1 MSLPHRRPHWYPEQ
15 RQRASFLF
23 SGIRDPVTPPP
34 SPAWA
39 PGLDP
44 ELTGGAA
51 EGCSEEAEAW
61 GHVRYDRGRALSR
74 CTAAV
79 PLGPAPRAPQRTAQG
94 PRTSPQW
101 APTPSPPRR
110 VGSPQ
115 PACRAGL
122 GRRPSTQ
129 HGPQRAE
136 DRQPGASG
144 TAAAGGKE
152 PEPSVHSLAARSRR
166 SAEEPAPPLAVPP
179 TWAGRRVP
187 CRCAGDKSRGRGKL
201 LVAASG
207 KCQENFR
214 KVALENKTDWK
225 NPDELWRYYNK
236 ES

>member
-1 MSLPHRRPHWYPEQ
+1 
-15 RQRASFLF
+15 
-23 SGIRDPVTPPP
+23 T
-34 SPAWA
+34 
-39 PGLDP
+39 
-44 ELTGGAA
+44 
-51 EGCSEEAEAW
+51 CW
-61 GHVRYDRGRALSR
+61 GSSVSI
-74 CTAAV
+74 
-79 PLGPAPRAPQRTAQG
+79 
-94 PRTSPQW
+94 
-101 APTPSPPRR
+101 
-110 VGSPQ
+110 

-214 KVALENKTDWK
+214 KVPKVGIYTIAKKVLNSFSHRPKRRK
-225 NPDELWRYYNK
+225 
-236 ES
+236 